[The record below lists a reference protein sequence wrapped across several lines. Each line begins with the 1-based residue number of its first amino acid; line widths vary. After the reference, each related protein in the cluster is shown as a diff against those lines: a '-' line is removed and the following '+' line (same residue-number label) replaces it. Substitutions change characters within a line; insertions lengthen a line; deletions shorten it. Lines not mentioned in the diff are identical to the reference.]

1 MRSWFRPAMCV
12 SLEAKRVQGLMQT
25 YVLDLVNGK
34 VSIGWYANILGL
46 NVDDDKKGVGCVALE
61 QLVDL
66 QI

>member
-1 MRSWFRPAMCV
+1 
-12 SLEAKRVQGLMQT
+12 MQT